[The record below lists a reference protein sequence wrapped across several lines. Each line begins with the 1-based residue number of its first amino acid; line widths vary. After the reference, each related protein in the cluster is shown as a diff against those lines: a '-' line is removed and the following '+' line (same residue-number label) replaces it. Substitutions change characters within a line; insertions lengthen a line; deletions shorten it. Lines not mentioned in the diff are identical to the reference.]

1 MVIGEVLTGIAL
13 VKQSVDFIKS
23 NINAAK
29 DIGEIA
35 KQIDDLFEGK
45 KQVDKKRNKNSGMSF
60 GQQLGVSSVASE
72 IIDAKLAAEQLY
84 EISVLID
91 MRFGAGT
98 WGSILS
104 ERNKRIQEEKELAK
118 KKAKERA
125 EKNQEIA
132 EFFLI
137 AVLIAV
143 AAVLLIGVVY
153 LLTR

>member
-23 NINAAK
+23 NINTAK

-45 KQVDKKRNKNSGMSF
+45 KQIDRKRNKKSGMSV

-72 IIDAKLAAEQLY
+72 IIDAKLAAEKLY
-84 EISVLID
+84 EISILVD
-91 MRFGAGT
+91 MRFGNGT
-98 WGSILS
+98 WASIIA
-104 ERNKRIQEEKELAK
+104 ERNKRIQAAKEAAK
-118 KKAKERA
+118 KEARERA

-132 EFFLI
+132 EVAMVAL
-137 AVLIAV
+137 AIAV
-143 AAVLLIGVVY
+143 AAALLVGVVY
-153 LLTR
+153 ILTR

>member
-23 NINAAK
+23 NISTAQ
-29 DIGEIA
+29 DIGAIA

-45 KQVDKKRNKNSGMSF
+45 KQIDRKRNKKSGMSV

-84 EISVLID
+84 EISILVD
-91 MRFGAGT
+91 MRFGNGT
-98 WGSILS
+98 WASIIA
-104 ERNKRIQEEKELAK
+104 ERNKRIQEAKEAAK
-118 KKAKERA
+118 KEARERA

-132 EFFLI
+132 EVAMVAL
-137 AVLIAV
+137 AIAV
-143 AAVLLIGVVY
+143 AVALLIGVVY
-153 LLTR
+153 ILTR